1 VDVSIKFISDLPY
14 QREAIDSV
22 VGLFDGVFAQTIDRY
37 YYEIT
42 PNPEIISLDLL
53 NKNLEKIQTKNNLK
67 IKKISSIDGDGLYDR
82 PNFSIEME
90 TGTGKTYIFL
100 RTVLD
105 LNTRFGLKKFIIVVP
120 SVAIREGILANLKLT
135 IPHFQQIYGRTP
147 YEFRVFSSDRLTDLS
162 TFCRSNILEI
172 MVITI
177 QSFNKEDI
185 NTLYEKGRDD
195 ILIADSGIEML
206 ARTKPVLIL
215 DEPHKM
221 SSELSA
227 SALNHLNPLFILR
240 YSATHT
246 DLEKSNLIYSLT
258 PLDAHNLGL
267 VKKIDVIGASMR
279 NEASLPLIR
288 LLGVVLKPKIKAKV
302 LLKTKTAKGVSE
314 KPIMLS
320 KSESLHEKT
329 KNPAYQDLIVTNI
342 SGEEGNTYIEL
353 TGGIKIKLN
362 ESKGDTY
369 IQVAKEQIEN
379 TVRTHFEKQEKL
391 KQHGVKVLS
400 LFFVD
405 EVTDYQ
411 EIDPSK
417 AGGIEELA
425 RIDQQKYLFVRK
437 AFDEAFNRLKK
448 EYPEWKDKEPENVRG
463 AYFSARKTFKSISQD
478 KEKIDEILRDKEKL
492 LSFDSPTCFIFTHSA
507 LGEGWDNPNV
517 YNICTLRITHSEIT
531 KRQTIG
537 RGLRIPVNQGGTR
550 FENLSENM
558 LTVVANESYED
569 FARSL
574 QNDYAVD
581 GVIHVPPIEN
591 RRNQIISKLRP
602 DVFNGEFKDIW
613 GKLKVKTDF
622 QSEIHTDELI
632 RVCKEA
638 IKENLI
644 VKKPIIDIRRAKL
657 EFTIDGI
664 ETLEQESEP
673 IKQVQITYSIPDAI
687 TRISNETGLTRK
699 TIAQILLE
707 SDRLNDIFNNPEEFI
722 SGAIT
727 IIKDKRIKMEI
738 KTAKYYRTNM
748 MYPDTIFESEVS
760 SYKTNVVDTSRS
772 VYDKVICDNPSE
784 QQFAKD
790 LTGDEQVNVFCK
802 LPQKYYVGTPTGN
815 YRPDWAIIYQR
826 KRIAGNIEHKLYLVR
841 ETKFGYS
848 AIKGTKKSIPQD
860 EQDKIDC
867 ALRHFNEVGGLDF
880 KTVMNYDDF
889 RLTLISQ
896 LRL

>member
-1 VDVSIKFISDLPY
+1 MVSIKFISDLDF
-14 QREAIDSV
+14 QLKAINSI
-22 VGLFDGVFAQTIDRY
+22 VGLFDGTLAQPTDRH

-42 PNPEIISLDLL
+42 PNPEIVSLDLL
-53 NKNLEKIQTKNNLK
+53 NKNLEKIQNKNNLK
-67 IKKISSIDGDGLYDR
+67 ITKISSIEGAGLYDR
-82 PNFSIEME
+82 PNYSVEME
-90 TGTGKTYIFL
+90 TGTGKTYIYL
-100 RTVLD
+100 RTILD
-105 LNTRFGLKKFIIVVP
+105 LNVRYGLTKFIIVVP

-135 IPHFQQIYGRTP
+135 KSHFQKLYARIP

-162 TFCRSNILEI
+162 AFCRSNILEI

-195 ILIADSGIEML
+195 ILIAESGIEML

-227 SALNHLNPLFILR
+227 SALNNLNPLFILR

-246 DLEKSNLIYSLT
+246 DLDKSNLVYSLT
-258 PLDAHNLGL
+258 PLEAHTLGL
-267 VKKIDVIGASMR
+267 VKKIDVIGASIR
-279 NEASLPLIR
+279 NEANLPLIR
-288 LLGVVLKPKIKAKV
+288 LLGVILKPKIKAKV
-302 LLKTKTAKGVSE
+302 LVKTKTAKGVSE
-314 KPIMLS
+314 KAMMLS
-320 KSESLHEKT
+320 KADSLHEKT
-329 KNPAYQDLIVTNI
+329 KNSAYQDLIVTNI

-379 TVRTHFEKQEKL
+379 TIRTHFEKQEKL
-391 KQHGVKVLS
+391 KQYGVKVLS

-405 EVTDYQ
+405 GVTDYQ
-411 EIDPSK
+411 EIDTSK

-425 RIDQQKYLFVRK
+425 RIDQEKYLFVRK

-448 EYPEWKDKEPENVRG
+448 EYPDWKDKEPESARG

-478 KEKIDEILRDKEKL
+478 KDKIDEILRDKEKL
-492 LSFDSPTCFIFTHSA
+492 LSFDSSTCFVFTHSA

-574 QNDYAVD
+574 QNDYVVD
-581 GVIHVPPIEN
+581 GVVHTPPIEN

-602 DVFNGEFKDIW
+602 EVFTGEFKEMW

-632 RVCKEA
+632 RACKEA
-638 IKENLI
+638 IKDNLI
-644 VKKPIIDIRRAKL
+644 VKMPIIDIRRAKI
-657 EFTIDGI
+657 EFTQNGI
-664 ETLEQESEP
+664 QTLETESEP
-673 IKQVQITYSIPDAI
+673 IKYAKITYSVPDAV

-699 TIAQILLE
+699 TIANILLE
-707 SDRLNDIFNNPEEFI
+707 SERLKDIFNNPEEFV

-738 KTAKYYRTNM
+738 KTATYHRTNTT
-748 MYPDTIFESEVS
+748 YPDTIFEPEVS
-760 SYKTNVVDTSRS
+760 TYKTNVVNTSRS
-772 VYDKVICDNPSE
+772 VYDKVICDNPPE
-784 QQFAKD
+784 EKFAQD
-790 LTGDEQVNVFCK
+790 LISDEQVNVFCK
-802 LPQKYYVGTPTGN
+802 LPQNYYVGTPTGN

-826 KRIAGNIEHKLYLVR
+826 KRITGKIENKIYLVR

-848 AIKGTKKSIPQD
+848 TIKETKKSIPQD

-867 ALRHFNEVGGLDF
+867 ALRHFKEVGELDF
-880 KTVMNYDDF
+880 KTVMSYDEF
-889 RLTLISQ
+889 KLTLPDTAN
-896 LRL
+896 

>member
-1 VDVSIKFISDLPY
+1 MPVSIKFLSDLDY
-14 QREAIDSV
+14 QLKAIDSV
-22 VGLFDGVFAQTIDRY
+22 VGLFDGTLALPADIPFFGIN
-37 YYEIT
+37 

-67 IKKISSIDGDGLYDR
+67 ATKVSSIEGEGLYGR
-82 PNFSIEME
+82 PNFSVEME

-100 RTVLD
+100 RTILE
-105 LNTRFGLKKFIIVVP
+105 LNARYGLKKFIIVVP

-135 IPHFQQIYGRTP
+135 RPHFEKLYARIP
-147 YEFRVFSSDRLTDLS
+147 YNFRVFSSDRLTDLS
-162 TFCRSNILEI
+162 AFCRSNILEI

-195 ILIADSGIEML
+195 ILIAESGMEML
-206 ARTKPVLIL
+206 AQTRPVLIL

-221 SSELSA
+221 GSELSA
-227 SALNHLNPLFILR
+227 SALNNLNPLFVLR

-246 DLEKSNLIYSLT
+246 DLDKSNLVYSLT

-267 VKKIDVIGASMR
+267 VKKIDVIGASIK

-288 LLGVVLKPKIKAKV
+288 LIDVVLRPKIKAKV
-302 LLKTKTAKGVSE
+302 VVKAKTAKGVSE
-314 KPIMLS
+314 KAIMLS
-320 KSESLHEKT
+320 KADSLHEKT

-369 IQVAKEQIEN
+369 IQVAGEQIEN
-379 TVRTHFEKQEKL
+379 TLRTHFEKQEKL
-391 KQHGVKVLS
+391 KQYGVKILS

-411 EIDPSK
+411 EIDQSK

-425 RIDQQKYLFVRK
+425 RTDAQKYLFVRK
-437 AFDEAFNRLKK
+437 AFDEVFNRLKK
-448 EYPEWKDKEPENVRG
+448 EYPDWKDKEPEEVRG

-492 LSFDSPTCFIFTHSA
+492 LSFDSPTSFIFTHSA

-517 YNICTLRITHSEIT
+517 FNICTLRITHSEIT

-537 RGLRIPVNQGGTR
+537 RGLRIPVSQDGTR
-550 FENLSENM
+550 FENLSENV

-574 QNDYAVD
+574 QKDYADD
-581 GVIHVPPIEN
+581 GVISMPPVEN
-591 RRNQIISKLRP
+591 RRNKVISKLKA
-602 DVFNGEFKDIW
+602 DVFNGEFKEIW
-613 GKLKVKTDF
+613 GKLKIKTDF
-622 QSEIHTDELI
+622 HSEIHTEELI
-632 RVCKEA
+632 SACKEA
-638 IKENLI
+638 IRDNLI
-644 VKKPIIDIRRAKL
+644 VKKPIIDIRRAKI
-657 EFTIDGI
+657 EFTQDGI
-664 ETLEQESEP
+664 QTLEKESEP
-673 IKQVQITYSIPDAI
+673 IKQAQIAYSIPDAI

-707 SDRLNDIFNNPEEFI
+707 SERLKDIFNNPEEFV
-722 SGAIT
+722 SGAT
-727 IIKDKRIKMEI
+727 AIIKYQRIRMEI
-738 KTAKYYRTNM
+738 KTATYHRTDAT
-748 MYPDTIFESEVS
+748 YTDDIFEAEVS
-760 SYKTNVVDTSRS
+760 SYKNNVVDTSRS
-772 VYDKVICDNPSE
+772 VYDKVTCDNPSE
-784 QQFAKD
+784 QQFAQD
-790 LTGDEQVNVFCK
+790 LTNDDQVNVFCK
-802 LPQKYYVGTPTGN
+802 LPQNYYIGTPTGN

-826 KRIAGNIEHKLYLVR
+826 KRIGGRLEHKLYLVR

-848 AIKGTKKSIPQD
+848 AIKGTKKSIPPD

-867 ALRHFNEVGGLDF
+867 AIKHFKEVSGLDF
-880 KTVMNYDDF
+880 KTVMSYDEF
-889 RLTLISQ
+889 RLTLPDNN
-896 LRL
+896 